1 MDFQAIKRKVFILL
15 SVIVAGIVLVYVFAF
30 SGEKAKP
37 PANFQ
42 ETRAHAALIS
52 QDIVNLTEKTGEKI
66 KNMNIP
72 EIGGGI
78 EEALALI
85 RDARS
90 TNAESYKK
98 ASELAL
104 DLQKLAS
111 MLDQIEPDISK
122 QLAYEAVATEL
133 ALVSELIAYTE
144 NLNTFLDSLATLI
157 INRDLRSESQVQ
169 LNLRLVNEKITRINK
184 INKEFIKKMEEF
196 DKSF

>member
-1 MDFQAIKRKVFILL
+1 MDFQTVKRKVFILL
-15 SVIVAGIVLVYVFAF
+15 SAILAGVVLVYVFAF
-30 SGEKAKP
+30 SGEKPKP

-42 ETRAHAALIS
+42 EIRAHAAFIS
-52 QDIVNLTEKTGEKI
+52 QNIVNLTEKTGEKI
-66 KNMNIP
+66 RAVNIP
-72 EIGGGI
+72 EIGGSI

-104 DLQKLAS
+104 DLQRLAS
-111 MLDQIEPDISK
+111 MLDQIEPEISK
-122 QLAYEAVATEL
+122 RLAYEAVATEL

-144 NLNTFLDSLATLI
+144 NLNTFLDSLTALI

-169 LNLRLVNEKITRINK
+169 LNLQLVNEKITRINK